1 MIYILTG
8 EIRSGKTTAL
18 KTWASDR
25 ADVDGLICPDGKN
38 GKRYFLKVKSK
49 EEIELE
55 AESENH
61 IEFDTVIEIGPFK
74 FLKVAFEKANEFLIT
89 FSSKKES
96 QYLIIDELGKLELKK
111 QGLHDSAA
119 KLIPDYMFND
129 NKGLILVIRTSL
141 LEEVINHYQIKAYTL
156 ISNEDLAE
164 NSPLN

>member
-61 IEFDTVIEIGPFK
+61 IEFDTVIEI
-74 FLKVAFEKANEFLIT
+74 
-89 FSSKKES
+89 
-96 QYLIIDELGKLELKK
+96 
-111 QGLHDSAA
+111 
-119 KLIPDYMFND
+119 
-129 NKGLILVIRTSL
+129 
-141 LEEVINHYQIKAYTL
+141 
-156 ISNEDLAE
+156 
-164 NSPLN
+164 